1 VVLCWVDIPPKERY
15 LVFDTSLVIYVCVID
30 VEVLDARRISV
41 GVTIIVGDIKSKTS
55 LPSSSTDGTSEP
67 SIVRR

>member
-15 LVFDTSLVIYVCVID
+15 LVLDTSLVID